1 MSKISKSPDRMTF
14 QAKSYQEK
22 LMEDPNNRNARAMVE
37 MWQKWREEADAKELS
52 EEWQQNNLEYD
63 LRTCEP
69 ILKKVRESDRYAQN
83 LYAALCN
90 MQWQKLEVIPIL
102 KQDMWSCSWRH
113 SGGII
118 ANMRMQGDYIDWYC
132 SGIRNGDWQKPP
144 EEVAAMTPAQ
154 AEHYCELERYVSEGV
169 ITDEI
174 RADLF
179 RLGWLV
185 IDSLDSI

>member
-1 MSKISKSPDRMTF
+1 MSKISKSPERMTF

-22 LMEDPNNRNARAMVE
+22 LMEDPTNRNARAMVE

-132 SGIRNGDWQKPP
+132 SGMGDGLGNGDPDNIKGY
-144 EEVAAMTPAQ
+144 VA
-154 AEHYCELERYVSEGV
+154 EGAV
-169 ITDEI
+169 TDEI
-174 RADLF
+174 KEDLKQ
-179 RLGWLV
+179 LGWLPV
-185 IDSLDSI
+185 EWDDE

>member
-22 LMEDPNNRNARAMVE
+22 LMEDPDNRNAQAMVE
-37 MWQKWREEADAKELS
+37 MWQQWREEAEAQELS

-63 LRTCEP
+63 LRTCDP
-69 ILKKVRESDRYAQN
+69 ILKKVRTSDQYAQN

-102 KQDMWSCSWRH
+102 KQDLWSCSWRH

-118 ANMRMQGDYIDWYC
+118 ADMRMKGDYIDWYC
-132 SGIRNGDWQKPP
+132 SGMGDGLGNGDPDGAKGY
-144 EEVAAMTPAQ
+144 VA
-154 AEHYCELERYVSEGV
+154 EGAV
-169 ITDEI
+169 TDEI
-174 RADLF
+174 KEDLKQ
-179 RLGWLV
+179 LGWV
-185 IDSLDSI
+185 PVEWDDE